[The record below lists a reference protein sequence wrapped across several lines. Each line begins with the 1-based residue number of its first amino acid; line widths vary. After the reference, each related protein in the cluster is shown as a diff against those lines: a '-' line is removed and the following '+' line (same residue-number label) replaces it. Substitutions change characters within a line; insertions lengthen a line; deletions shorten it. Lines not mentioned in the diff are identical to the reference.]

1 MGMTEQLR
9 DFLQEEEGSGV
20 IEVLLIIVV
29 IISLVLLFKNQ
40 LTSLVGTILSKITS
54 QANGV

>member
-1 MGMTEQLR
+1 M
-9 DFLQEEEGSGV
+9 LQELQAFWQEEDGAGV
-20 IEVLLIIVV
+20 VEVLLILVV

-40 LTSLVGTILSKITS
+40 LTGLVGTILSKITS